1 MHSHLR
7 PHGQVTIEFLVIT
20 AGLLAAYAL
29 VLPSL
34 VNSFQESSL
43 AFSSAAEKTIAKQ
56 IAWKIQQVNLLDDG
70 SELQSVFY
78 SQSAF
83 QILIN
88 QNEVSLL
95 NSSFPAQGA
104 LPMNLEI
111 PKGNCTVLFAKN
123 SAGVV
128 VYLK

>member
-1 MHSHLR
+1 MHSHSR

-34 VNSFQESSL
+34 VNSFQQSSF
-43 AFSSAAEKTIAKQ
+43 AFNSNVEKAIARQ
-56 IAWKIQQVNLLDDG
+56 IAWKIQQVNLLEEG

-78 SQSAF
+78 STSVF

-104 LPMNLEI
+104 LPKVLQV
-111 PKGNCTVLFAKN
+111 PKGNCTVLFAKTLD
-123 SAGVV
+123 GVEIQ
-128 VYLK
+128 LK